1 MMMTIMMMIMMTLRK
16 MSHFKWIG
24 RVGFPIR
31 LSSTSIQGG
40 RTRRMERVTVGQ
52 EGNRRGAR
60 EQAISSQMTRGR
72 ASQGWHSPGFLVSH
86 PAFQTSATSPGLL
99 ASSSSPARPQQPP
112 TKAVHIHSWHRQVA
126 ISINNNINIAII
138 VMYHIMATKIW
149 ALLT

>member
-16 MSHFKWIG
+16 MSHFNWIG

-86 PAFQTSATSPGLL
+86 PAFQTSPTSPGLL

-112 TKAVHIHSWHRQVA
+112 TKPRRSPARPPASRFFHLFPE
-126 ISINNNINIAII
+126 N
-138 VMYHIMATKIW
+138 
-149 ALLT
+149 